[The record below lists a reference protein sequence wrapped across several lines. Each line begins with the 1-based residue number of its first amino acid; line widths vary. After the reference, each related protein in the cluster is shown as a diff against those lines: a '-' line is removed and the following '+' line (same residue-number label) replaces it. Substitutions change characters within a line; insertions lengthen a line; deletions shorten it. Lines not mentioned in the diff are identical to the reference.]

1 MAELDRILAVV
12 KAATGVD
19 FTQYRDSTIGRRV
32 ERRAALRATAGLADY
47 ARLLEQEPAEVQA
60 LYQDLLINVTS
71 FFRDPEVFETLQRV
85 AFPALLGGKSAGTPI
100 RFWVP
105 GCSTGQ
111 EPYSLAIALLE
122 FLEGRPESPPIQIFG
137 TDLADEVVLARARA
151 GRYPASIADEVS
163 AERLAR
169 FFRRDGDDYVV
180 RRELRELC
188 VFARHDLT
196 ADPPFSRIDL
206 ISCRN
211 VLIYM
216 SPPLQQ
222 RVLPVFHY
230 ALNQSGFLVLG
241 ASEAVAGS
249 FGDLF
254 ELVERAP
261 KLYRKLDGAG
271 KPARPLIPEA
281 FFLRPPA
288 AIPGKPAP
296 APPSTPPPA
305 PPPAARGWR
314 RWLGPWTDET
324 PETDRLRQEL
334 TAAREFQQ
342 SLAEQQDAAIE
353 ELRSANEEILSGNEE
368 LQSTNEELR
377 NAKQELQS
385 ANEELTAV
393 NTQLAEQNAE
403 LVGLNSDL
411 ASLLGNLNLPVVL
424 VGSDLTI
431 RRFTPPAAPLLNLAG
446 HDLGSALGTLRPAF
460 DLPDL
465 EALVTRVVETGQPL
479 ERSVPGA
486 EGRWWALRI
495 HPSKTPGEPAR
506 GALLL
511 LVDITE
517 LRRSEETQARL
528 AAIVE
533 SSEDA
538 VIGKT
543 LDGTITSWNQ
553 GAERLYGYRA
563 SEVVGMPITLLL
575 PMGQPDEVPAAL
587 ERLSRGERVDPFETH
602 RRRKDGQLITV
613 SLAISPVRDAAG
625 RIVGVSA
632 IARDITAARQAAE
645 ALRQSEARKAAILQT
660 ALDAMITMD
669 HQGRVVEFNPAAVHM
684 FGYREPEA
692 VGRLLAELIVPPELR
707 ERHARGLAHY
717 LATGEG
723 PVLNR
728 RIEITA
734 IRSDGTRFPVELAI
748 TRISSGEPP
757 FFTGAIRDITER
769 KHAEQSLH
777 EADRRKDEFLAV
789 LSHELRNPLAPISS
803 ALAIMQLRPPAEP
816 EVREA
821 RDMIERQLAHLV
833 RLVDDLLD
841 ISRITRGRI
850 ELRRERV
857 ELATVLRSA
866 LESASHSIESAGHEM
881 VVTLPD
887 RPVLLEVDPV
897 RIAQVV
903 LNLLNNA
910 AKFTPKGGRIELA
923 ATVEDADAVIVVR
936 DSGVGIP
943 SDALEDIFLIF
954 AQGHPAVAH
963 PHSGLGVGLALAR
976 SLVELHGGRLVAR
989 SAGPGQ
995 GSEFTVRIPLATTAL
1010 PERRET
1016 QRKAMSPADPKL
1028 AVEPRRILVVDDN
1041 VDQAHGLALVLRLAG
1056 HEVREAHDAEGAVR
1070 AVAGFRPE
1078 VALLDIGLP
1087 GQSGYQLAQRL
1098 RAMPELAGLL
1108 LIAQTGWGSAED
1120 RERSREAGFDH
1131 HLAKPID
1138 LETLEGLL
1146 RRRT

>member
-1 MAELDRILAVV
+1 MAELDRILALV
-12 KAATGVD
+12 KTTTGVD

-32 ERRAALRATAGLADY
+32 ERRAALRAPAGLADY

-71 FFRDPEVFETLQRV
+71 FFRDPEVFEALKRV
-85 AFPALLGGKSAGTPI
+85 AFPALLGAKSPGTPI
-100 RFWVP
+100 RLWVP

-122 FLEGRPESPPIQIFG
+122 FLEGTPGPPPVQIFG
-137 TDLADEVVLARARA
+137 TDLADEVALAQARA
-151 GRYPASIADEVS
+151 GRYPAGIADEVS
-163 AERLAR
+163 PERLAR
-169 FFRRDGDDYVV
+169 FFRPDGDEYVV

-222 RVLPVFHY
+222 RVLPVLHY
-230 ALNQSGFLVLG
+230 ALNQPGFLVLG
-241 ASEAVAGS
+241 SSEAVAGS

-271 KPARPLIPEA
+271 KSVRPQLSEA
-281 FFLRPPA
+281 FFLRHPPA
-288 AIPGKPAP
+288 ISGASRPAP
-296 APPSTPPPA
+296 ASP
-305 PPPAARGWR
+305 PPPAAPPAATGWR
-314 RWLGPWTDET
+314 RWLRPAET
-324 PETDRLRQEL
+324 PDVDRLRQEL

-377 NAKQELQS
+377 SAKQELQS

-393 NTQLAEQNAE
+393 NAQLAEQNAE
-403 LVGLNSDL
+403 LVRLNNDL

-424 VGSDLTI
+424 VGSDRTI
-431 RRFTPPAAPLLNLAG
+431 RRYTPPAAPLLNVTE
-446 HDLGSALGTLRPAF
+446 HDLGSGLRTLRPTL

-465 EALVTRVVETGQPL
+465 EALVTGVVETGQPL
-479 ERSVPGA
+479 ERAVPGA

-495 HPSKTPGEPAR
+495 HPSRTPGEMAR

-517 LRRSEETQARL
+517 LRRGEEAQARL

-563 SEVVGMPITLLL
+563 DEVLGMPITLLL
-575 PMGQPDEVPAAL
+575 PMGQPDEVPAIL
-587 ERLSRGERVDPFETH
+587 ERLNRGERVNPFETH
-602 RRRKDGQLITV
+602 RRRKDGQLITI
-613 SLAISPVRDAAG
+613 SLAVSPIRDPAG
-625 RIVGVSA
+625 RIVGASA

-660 ALDAMITMD
+660 ALDAMITID
-669 HQGRVVEFNPAAVHM
+669 HQGRVVEFNPAAEHM

-692 VGRLLAELIVPPELR
+692 VGRLLAELIIPPELR
-707 ERHARGLAHY
+707 ERHARGLAQY

-728 RIEITA
+728 RIEISA
-734 IRSDGTRFPVELAI
+734 IRADGTRFPVELAI
-748 TRISSGEPP
+748 TRISSDEPP
-757 FFTGAIRDITER
+757 FFTGAIRDISER
-769 KHAEQSLH
+769 KRAEQELH

-789 LSHELRNPLAPISS
+789 LSHELRNPLAPIRS

-821 RDMIERQLAHLV
+821 RDVIERQLTHLV

-866 LESASHSIESAGHEM
+866 LESARHAIESAEHQLAIN
-881 VVTLPD
+881 LPD

-923 ATVEDADAVIVVR
+923 AEVEGADAVIVVR

-943 SDALEDIFLIF
+943 SDALEEIFQIF
-954 AQGHPAVAH
+954 AQGHHSAAH
-963 PHSGLGVGLALAR
+963 AHSGLGVGLALAR
-976 SLVELHGGRLVAR
+976 SLVELHGGSLLAR
-989 SAGPGQ
+989 SAGRGQ
-995 GSEFTVRIPLATTAL
+995 GSEFIVRIPLATTDL
-1010 PERRET
+1010 PERREA
-1016 QRKAMSPADPKL
+1016 QRKALTPA
-1028 AVEPRRILVVDDN
+1028 
-1041 VDQAHGLALVLRLAG
+1041 
-1056 HEVREAHDAEGAVR
+1056 
-1070 AVAGFRPE
+1070 
-1078 VALLDIGLP
+1078 
-1087 GQSGYQLAQRL
+1087 
-1098 RAMPELAGLL
+1098 
-1108 LIAQTGWGSAED
+1108 
-1120 RERSREAGFDH
+1120 
-1131 HLAKPID
+1131 
-1138 LETLEGLL
+1138 
-1146 RRRT
+1146 